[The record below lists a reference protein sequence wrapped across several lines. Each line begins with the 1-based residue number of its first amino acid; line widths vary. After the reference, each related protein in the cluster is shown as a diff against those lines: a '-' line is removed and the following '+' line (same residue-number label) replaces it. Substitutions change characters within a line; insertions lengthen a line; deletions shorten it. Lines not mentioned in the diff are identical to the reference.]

1 MKVSLCLLCFAP
13 FLHAQ
18 APAAAAPAGEQCFIE
33 GRVLNAVNGEP
44 VRNARLT
51 LRHKDNPNGGTDSPQ
66 DYTTRTDIQGRFA
79 MKDIEAGKYEFS
91 AARAGF
97 ANMEYGARRPGRSG
111 ATLSLDAGQRVSG
124 IVFRLTPHG
133 VIAGRILDQDGDP
146 LAQVSVRAV
155 RYRYVS
161 GRKQLMASGWAS
173 TDDLGEY
180 RLFGLAPGRYYL
192 EAVLR
197 ANMVALRIQERSA
210 GKQPDEG
217 FVPTYYP
224 GTTDIANAV
233 ALDLASGGQMRGVD
247 FTLSKAHTVRVRG
260 RVSYPEGVPRQVVM
274 ITLAPHGQALR
285 EMMRRARAVDAQGN
299 FELTDVRPGT
309 YTITATVHDGQTTYS
324 ASQPLEVGSSNIEN
338 MLLTPSPGVELAG
351 QLRYEGQP
359 PANLPELQVMLR
371 SGDPSEM
378 RFGPMPSGEV
388 KEDGSFTLS
397 DVGQDV
403 YRVRVEGLPDGYYL
417 KSVRIGDDE
426 LQESGID
433 TTRGVAGLLVITVS
447 ARAGQI
453 EGVVLDAKQRPMAG
467 ASVVLVPAP
476 KLRDRQDAYREI
488 TSDQYGRFV
497 LKTVEPGEYKLFA
510 WEDLEPGEYMDP
522 EFVKPVEERGF
533 AIRIHEGSR
542 ESAELKVIPAA
553 APPAPKPRKPRKPPS

>member
-1 MKVSLCLLCFAP
+1 MKASLCLLCSALS
-13 FLHAQ
+13 LHAQ
-18 APAAAAPAGEQCFIE
+18 APAAGASAGDSCFID

-44 VRNARLT
+44 VRDARLT

-66 DYTTRTDIQGRFA
+66 DYTTQTDSHGRFA
-79 MKDIEAGKYEFS
+79 MKDIEAGKYDFS

-97 ANMEYGARRPGRSG
+97 ANMDYGARRPGRSG

-124 IVFRLTPHG
+124 IVFRLTPHA

-161 GRKQLMASGWAS
+161 GKKQLMASGWAS

-197 ANMVALRIQERSA
+197 ANMVAFNFQARA
-210 GKQPDEG
+210 AAKQPDEG

-224 GTTDIANAV
+224 GTTDIASAV
-233 ALDLASGGQMRGVD
+233 ALDVASGAQMRGVD
-247 FTLSKAHTVRVRG
+247 FTLSKAHTVRVSG
-260 RVSYPEGVPRQVVM
+260 RVNYPENVPHRMVM
-274 ITLAPHGQALR
+274 ITLAPHGLAW
-285 EMMRRARAVDAQGN
+285 EMVRRARAVDAQGI
-299 FELTDVRPGT
+299 FELTDVRSGT
-309 YTITATVHDGQTTYS
+309 YTITAVIRDGQTTYS
-324 ASQPLEVGSSNIEN
+324 ASQPLDVGSSNIEN
-338 MLLTPSPGVELAG
+338 VLLNPSAGVELAG

-359 PANLPELQVMLR
+359 PANMPELQVMLR
-371 SGDPSEM
+371 SGDSSEM
-378 RFGPMPSGEV
+378 RFGPMFSGEV
-388 KEDGSFTLS
+388 KADGSFALS
-397 DVGQDV
+397 GVGKDV
-403 YRVRVEGLPDGYYL
+403 YKVRIEGLPDGSYL

-426 LQESGID
+426 LKESGID
-433 TTRGVAGLLVITVS
+433 ATRGVAGPLVITVS
-447 ARAGQI
+447 SRAGQI
-453 EGVVLDAKQRPMAG
+453 EGVVLDAKQQLMAG

-476 KLRDRQDAYREI
+476 NLRDRQHAYREI

-497 LKTVEPGEYKLFA
+497 LKTIEPGDYKLFA

-522 EFVKPVEERGF
+522 EFVKPVEERGI

-542 ESAELKVIPAA
+542 ESAELKVIPAT
-553 APPAPKPRKPRKPPS
+553 APPAPKPRRARKPPS